1 MQYLYYI
8 HPHNIDQLFP
18 QRHPLNPDV
27 KIVYVHGERYY
38 VSRTTNAVIS
48 AESIITVAVPVPV
61 PVPGPQCNDAE
72 MIDHEPAYSCKS
84 SPRSV
89 TSSSA
94 GGGGLSGGA
103 CSGSRAIGK
112 RNQQF
117 YLPDGFVKLM
127 HISVDSASAS
137 ATAAS
142 THHSKI
148 NPNDASGEHAHAHKW
163 YGRYDKEKN
172 TIMRTTAD
180 YELPESVDI
189 MEYETL
195 SHFAQEHDKECWGN
209 DYIPSNTH
217 NVWKNPYFLYFNT
230 VTLEWEPL
238 SKLR

>member
-8 HPHNIDQLFP
+8 HPRNVDQLFP

-27 KIVYVHGERYY
+27 KIVYVRGERYY
-38 VSRTTNAVIS
+38 VSRTTNAVVS
-48 AESIITVAVPVPV
+48 AESLITPAV
-61 PVPGPQCNDAE
+61 PVPGPQCSDAE
-72 MIDHEPAYSCKS
+72 MVHQHHEPDYKS

-94 GGGGLSGGA
+94 GGGLSGGA

-117 YLPDGFVKLM
+117 YLPDGCVKLT
-127 HISVDSASAS
+127 HISVDSVSASAS
-137 ATAAS
+137 ASAIAAS

-172 TIMRTTAD
+172 TIMRTTTD

-209 DYIPSNTH
+209 DYVPSNTH

-238 SKLR
+238 NKLR

>member
-1 MQYLYYI
+1 MYI
-8 HPHNIDQLFP
+8 FNAINVDKLFP
-18 QRHPLNPDV
+18 QQHPLHPEIR
-27 KIVYVHGERYY
+27 IVYVHGERFY
-38 VSRTTNAVIS
+38 VSKETGKVLTSGGNYDPSTAPAS
-48 AESIITVAVPVPV
+48 VAALTPTAPVRCELLDN
-61 PVPGPQCNDAE
+61 GK
-72 MIDHEPAYSCKS
+72 SS

-89 TSSSA
+89 TSSSV
-94 GGGGLSGGA
+94 GGGSGSISSSGGA

-117 YLPDGFVKLM
+117 YLPDGCVKLM
-127 HISVDSASAS
+127 HISVDSACAS
-137 ATAAS
+137 AIAAS

-148 NPNDASGEHAHAHKW
+148 NLNDASGEHAHAHKW

-238 SKLR
+238 NKLR